1 MAPPFWFPRCT
12 WNYAGLRE
20 NMCELNERTNTLVS
34 MVYRMFRELAGRVNG
49 GREGDRTLDLGVA
62 NAALSH
68 LSYSPKLN
76 GSV

>member
-1 MAPPFWFPRCT
+1 VDFFGCSA
-12 WNYAGLRE
+12 
-20 NMCELNERTNTLVS
+20 
-34 MVYRMFRELAGRVNG
+34 G

>member
-1 MAPPFWFPRCT
+1 M
-12 WNYAGLRE
+12 E
-20 NMCELNERTNTLVS
+20 S
-34 MVYRMFRELAGRVNG
+34 RELLWMEFG